1 MRKDADQRVVPHV
14 GSFRDRDATSHVGLY
29 EADHDDARS
38 VSVVA
43 RTGHAS
49 GCRGAHCA
57 TCLAC
62 LVQIEYR
69 LFVGS
74 YPDRVFC
81 RNCLYQ
87 VSIHL

>member
-1 MRKDADQRVVPHV
+1 MRKATHQSRSL
-14 GSFRDRDATSHVGLY
+14 SFDSYRDNEAAYSLALY
-29 EADHDDARS
+29 DIDHGDERY

-62 LVQIEYR
+62 LVLIQYR

-74 YPDRVFC
+74 SRDRVFC
-81 RNCLYQ
+81 RVCLHQ
-87 VSIHL
+87 VSIHR